1 MRSQCRPRTRPVLCL
16 RLAPHN
22 LSTRRNLTDLYFA
35 TQAGNPNWVAPGC
48 PLTAR
53 SGGGGILRSLP
64 SLCFSTGPER
74 PWSFQ
79 RSRGSRQTHL
89 QPYVPRTSVGESR
102 WWWAPRGS
110 RRGVRAGKGRGP
122 STRCKP
128 SCRSFRPTLRRREGK
143 LLVCRERSWRPQGH
157 RKCSVNTCHDP
168 HSCYRDCHV
177 IALSRADHL
186 GSHRE

>member
-1 MRSQCRPRTRPVLCL
+1 MPTTHQACAVSASCLPQLVYKTDPDGSLFCNAGGEPKLGCTWLPPHSQIWRRWHPEVTPLPVLL
-16 RLAPHN
+16 HRSRTSME
-22 LSTRRNLTDLYFA
+22 LSTLSGEQTDSPP
-35 TQAGNPNWVAPGC
+35 TV
-48 PLTAR
+48 
-53 SGGGGILRSLP
+53 
-64 SLCFSTGPER
+64 
-74 PWSFQ
+74 
-79 RSRGSRQTHL
+79 
-89 QPYVPRTSVGESR
+89 RTSAGESR

-110 RRGVRAGKGRGP
+110 RRGVGAGKGCGP

-143 LLVCRERSWRPQGH
+143 LLVCRERTWRPQGH

-186 GSHRE
+186 RSHRE